1 MANTYTV
8 ERKATIKAPAEAV
21 YEQVVSFHNWD
32 AWSPWA
38 DLDPDMRQNYSG
50 PDAGVGA
57 GYAWSGNRKAG
68 QGRMKITE
76 ADKPTKV
83 AIALDFVKPFKSSNT
98 TTFSLAPHGDTTEV
112 TWTMVGPVTLMSRV
126 MGVFMNMDKLIGK
139 DFEKGLDRLKTVC
152 E

>member
-8 ERKATIKAPAEAV
+8 ERKATIKAPAESV
-21 YEQVVSFHNWD
+21 YEQVVNFHNWD

-98 TTFSLAPHGDTTEV
+98 TTFSLAPQGDATEV
-112 TWTMVGPVTLMSRV
+112 TWTMVGPMTLMSRV

-139 DFEKGLDRLKTVC
+139 DFEKGLDRLKAVC